1 MFVRRRFVY
10 VQLPIKKRY
19 GYHRNGSIIDPHR
32 YIGFLMPK
40 GNWLKLQRNPED
52 PDPTWIVGHGRNH
65 TSWGITFD
73 RRKPY

>member
-1 MFVRRRFVY
+1 MLVRRRFVY

-19 GYHRNGSIIDPHR
+19 GSIIEPHL
-32 YIGFLMPK
+32 YIGFLMSK
-40 GNWLKLQRNPED
+40 GNWIKLQRNPED
-52 PDPTWIVGHGRNH
+52 PDPTWIVGHGCND